1 MGRFQTCIL
10 SPPVMSKRISRL
22 ALKNSQFAWIP
33 AQTFYNNTRG
43 ADIIGPKANGK
54 CSIHHWSNHGIA
66 GRGILL
72 DYRSYAEKK
81 GVALDSYQADRISYA
96 ELEACGREQGIDIR
110 PQAQGGDIQIGD
122 MLFIRSGFIKTY
134 YSKPGDERS
143 QLARRHHEI
152 GPNDQQLWAGVKQEE
167 AMLDWLHDCYFA
179 TVAGDSPTFEAWP
192 TNQGVSMSIFYPSV
206 SSTNSNHQTI
216 TFTNTYLQCG
226 AGKLQTRP
234 EFTINNLIRSSQ
246 SSRRNGRPGIPCAD
260 M

>member
-1 MGRFQTCIL
+1 MGRFQPCIL
-10 SPPVMSKRISRL
+10 SPPTMNKRISRL
-22 ALKNSQFAWIP
+22 ALKHSQFAWVP

-43 ADIIGPKANGK
+43 ADIMSPKANGK

-81 GVALDSYQADRISYA
+81 GVALDAYQSDRISYA

-134 YSKPGDERS
+134 HSKSVDERT
-143 QLARRHHEI
+143 QLARRYHEL
-152 GPNDQQLWAGVKQEE
+152 GPNTQQLFAGVKQEE

-192 TNQGVSMSIFYPSV
+192 TNQGVLMSGLYPNV
-206 SSTNSNHQTI
+206 S
-216 TFTNTYLQCG
+216 
-226 AGKLQTRP
+226 
-234 EFTINNLIRSSQ
+234 
-246 SSRRNGRPGIPCAD
+246 
-260 M
+260 